1 MADSKFN
8 TRGAT
13 WISPDIKGNFVPKQ
27 VDHVFGYRDR
37 IAKFIRALLISEDG
51 EEGGG
56 GEMRTLGRGSTDLHF
71 GARLARKGSFI
82 GIGHASSNFEVVS
95 KCVDT
100 LEVER
105 LWKTTPREERIR
117 CRSLHLPHLGRGDF
131 HLSLNESFLALHYIQ
146 GSKIPDEFCSSCL
159 THGSWVYFDCFEWIL
174 YLIRHFIRSRYKII
188 NLEEF
193 VIWNN
198 WNNM

>member
-1 MADSKFN
+1 MEK
-8 TRGAT
+8 R
-13 WISPDIKGNFVPKQ
+13 
-27 VDHVFGYRDR
+27 
-37 IAKFIRALLISEDG
+37 
-51 EEGGG
+51 GGG

-131 HLSLNESFLALHYIQ
+131 HELERVV
-146 GSKIPDEFCSSCL
+146 SC
-159 THGSWVYFDCFEWIL
+159 TPL
-174 YLIRHFIRSRYKII
+174 YSRK
-188 NLEEF
+188 
-193 VIWNN
+193 
-198 WNNM
+198 